1 MAESELDFEFDPE
14 DLPERHDV
22 GDIGPPSLIVDNVH
36 VKYRVFGAKRAG
48 AVSNGHTSLLNRLR
62 WRLQGNVGQTSEV
75 HAVRGVSF
83 VAHHGESIGIVG
95 TNGSG
100 KSSLLR
106 AAAGLIPPAEG
117 AVYVD
122 NEPSLLGVNAVL
134 MRQLSGERNIMIGGL
149 ALGLSAKEVRERFD
163 EIVDFADLG
172 DFVYLPM
179 KTYSSGMAARLR
191 FAISSVA
198 TPDILMI
205 DEALATGDAD
215 FKQRS
220 NAKIEE
226 IREQAGTIFL
236 VSHSLETVK
245 RMCTRV
251 LWMDHGLLVQ
261 DGDPE
266 EVTEAYREHVRKQ
279 REGKKNR
286 RKGGARPRGNGRS
299 RNARP
304 DGPDSGGASNARS
317 DGETGA
323 TTS

>member
-1 MAESELDFEFDPE
+1 MAESDPEIDFEFDPE
-14 DLPERHDV
+14 DLPEKHH
-22 GDIGPPSLIVDNVH
+22 GSGPLGPPSLIVDNVH
-36 VKYRVFGAKRAG
+36 VKYRVFGAKKAG
-48 AVSNGHTSLLNRLR
+48 AVTNGKPSLYNRLR
-62 WRLQGNVGQTSEV
+62 WRAQGHVGATSEV

-83 VAHHGESIGIVG
+83 VAHQGEAIGIVG

-117 AVYVD
+117 AVYVGA
-122 NEPSLLGVNAVL
+122 EPSLLGVNAVL
-134 MRQLSGERNIMIGGL
+134 MRQLTGERNIMIGGL
-149 ALGLSAKEVRERFD
+149 ALGLSMKEVRERFD
-163 EIVDFADLG
+163 EIVDFADIG

-226 IREQAGTIFL
+226 IREHAGTIFL
-236 VSHSLETVK
+236 VSHSLETVR
-245 RMCTRV
+245 RMCSRV
-251 LWMDHGLLVQ
+251 LWMDQGRLVQ

-266 EVTEAYREHVRKQ
+266 EVTDAYREHVRS
-279 REGKKNR
+279 RRGKKGK
-286 RKGGARPRGNGRS
+286 KG
-299 RNARP
+299 
-304 DGPDSGGASNARS
+304 
-317 DGETGA
+317 
-323 TTS
+323 

>member
-1 MAESELDFEFDPE
+1 MAATDDDDLDFEFDRE
-14 DLPERHDV
+14 DMPDRHGPADL
-22 GDIGPPSLIVDNVH
+22 GPPSLIVDDLH
-36 VKYRVFGAKRAG
+36 VSYRVFGAKRGG
-48 AVSNGHTSLLNRLR
+48 AVTGGKPSLFNRLR
-62 WRLQGNVGQTSEV
+62 WRLQGNVGATSEV
-75 HAVRGVSF
+75 KAVRGVTF
-83 VAHHGESIGIVG
+83 VAHHGEAIGIVG

-106 AAAGLIPPAEG
+106 AAAGLIPPNKG

-134 MRQLSGERNIMIGGL
+134 MRQLTGERNIMIGGL
-149 ALGLSAKEVRERFD
+149 ALGLSVKEVRERFD
-163 EIVDFADLG
+163 EIVDFADIG

-220 NAKIEE
+220 KARIEE
-226 IREQAGTIFL
+226 IREHAGTIFL
-236 VSHSLETVK
+236 VSHSLETVR

-251 LWMDHGLLVQ
+251 LWLDKGKLVA
-261 DGDPE
+261 DGEPE
-266 EVTEAYREHVRKQ
+266 EVTEAYRQHVRAE
-279 REGKKNR
+279 REKRQKK
-286 RKGGARPRGNGRS
+286 GRPEG
-299 RNARP
+299 
-304 DGPDSGGASNARS
+304 
-317 DGETGA
+317 
-323 TTS
+323 